1 MRTTIYEL
9 WHFPIG
15 LDEDF
20 DNEGERKSIGIYSS
34 EANAKTAIDVSSPNR
49 ASVTGLKA
57 SASLIGGSIMTVGR
71 KATSILRVHPGSFAG
86 LTEFSDHQADRRPA

>member
-34 EANAKTAIDVSSPNR
+34 EANAKTAIER
-49 ASVTGLKA
+49 LK
-57 SASLIGGSIMTVGR
+57 S
-71 KATSILRVHPGSFAG
+71 KPGFRDWPEG
-86 LTEFSDHQADRRPA
+86 FRIFDRWLDHDGWSEGYVNPYEDDE